1 MASQNLQPSRKENA
15 FIRRKSDER
24 VEVLGTPCE
33 IYRAQETYEGKPQ
46 YDAFDRPIVSNDN
59 QGMPPA
65 RDSFILIEKNEE
77 YWSTVG
83 EKTGQQIDGKYPYIA
98 TFKFEDDVRKL
109 DLVDVPYE
117 YAQNAGVQGVWSG
130 EPKPPTETLKTRFKI
145 QDRVMQG
152 VNSTVQNQ
160 YYCTPT
166 EETWE

>member
-1 MASQNLQPSRKENA
+1 MPSLNLQPSAKENA

-33 IYRAQETYEGKPQ
+33 IYRVQDTYNGKPE
-46 YDAFDRPIVSNDN
+46 YDAFDRPIASNEN
-59 QGMPPA
+59 QGLPA
-65 RDSFILIEKNEE
+65 KHESFVLIEKNEA
-77 YWSTVG
+77 YWETVG

-117 YAQNAGVQGVWSG
+117 YAQNAGVTGIWSG
-130 EPKPPTETLKTRFKI
+130 EPKGPRETRKTRFKL
-145 QDRVMQG
+145 QDRLMQG
-152 VNSTVQNQ
+152 INSTVQNQ